1 MNIFKLKFQFHEST
15 TKVESQL
22 DHMWANV
29 VKNACKLSVM
39 RAQLPYFHKKKIYC
53 IQIIKHTTNL

>member
-1 MNIFKLKFQFHEST
+1 MNRFKLKSQSHEGT

-39 RAQLPYFHKKKIYC
+39 RA
-53 IQIIKHTTNL
+53 